1 MLPMILSFL
10 GSAFA
15 PAIAGATG
23 IAALANPLIA
33 GAIGSGLGAAIQT
46 GSLKEG
52 LKSGLGSFVGG
63 KLLGGLMG
71 STSSGALQQPLSG
84 QSTIGAG
91 ANAMTA
97 GAPLTRA
104 IMPPTGGSASP
115 FGLGGL
121 KSAMQSAM
129 QSGMSFAQ
137 SPQGIGSMIGASLA
151 APVPTFKT
159 PPITP
164 ETYDPSAEREMQ
176 PIPMQVRTPPAD
188 YIPGVSPEF
197 DYGIAAPQSYQDLMA
212 YNDRVSGPIPKV
224 PTTPTKKP
232 KRTMFMAEGGEA
244 EIEVDDETGDMEVEA
259 KRPVAGNEKTEIVDA
274 IKAIKGMH
282 PQPEIALG
290 KFLAKYGEDALRDLV
305 DSVQS
310 GEFDET
316 LSRFERGEKGMVR
329 GPGDGSG
336 KDDKVPATIDGEQD
350 VLLTEGEFV
359 MRKDATDALEKMYG
373 GGFLSAV
380 NKAGKRAPEV
390 LKKKVAA

>member
-52 LKSGLGSFVGG
+52 IKSGLGSFVGG

-71 STSSGALQQPLSG
+71 STAMPN
-84 QSTIGAG
+84 A
-91 ANAMTA
+91 ANAAQAQAA
-97 GAPLTRA
+97 GLPARAAMAPPVRPADLA
-104 IMPPTGGSASP
+104 AAASGSASP

-121 KSAMQSAM
+121 KSAM

-159 PPITP
+159 PTDT
-164 ETYDPSAEREMQ
+164 ESYDPSAQREMQ
-176 PIPMQVRTPPAD
+176 PIPLQVRTPPAD

-197 DYGIAAPQSYQDLMA
+197 DYGIAAPQSYQALMA
-212 YNDRVSGPIPKV
+212 YNDRVSGPV

-259 KRPVAGNEKTEIVDA
+259 ERPVAGNEKTEIVDA

-350 VLLTEGEFV
+350 VLLTDGEFV

>member
-23 IAALANPLIA
+23 IAALSSPLLA
-33 GAIGSGLGAAIQT
+33 GAIGSGLGAAIEQKDL
-46 GSLKEG
+46 GAG
-52 LKSGLGSFVGG
+52 LRAGLGSFLGG

-71 STSSGALQQPLSG
+71 STAGGAAAGAAPGINAPAAGVPGMGGVASPPMNANLTNVGSAAAPMNAAVMPGALQRGMAFAQTPTG
-84 QSTIGAG
+84 IGALLGG
-91 ANAMTA
+91 ALATPSPTVKIPKGDYD
-97 GAPLTRA
+97 GAAKKEMVPIPRRSA
-104 IMPPTGGSASP
+104 MPPVGYRP
-115 FGLGGL
+115 
-121 KSAMQSAM
+121 
-129 QSGMSFAQ
+129 
-137 SPQGIGSMIGASLA
+137 GID
-151 APVPTFKT
+151 
-159 PPITP
+159 P
-164 ETYDPSAEREMQ
+164 EFNY
-176 PIPMQVRTPPAD
+176 
-188 YIPGVSPEF
+188 GVSTPF
-197 DYGIAAPQSYQDLMA
+197 SYADALN
-212 YNDRVSGPIPKV
+212 YRDRGVLPY
-224 PTTPTKKP
+224 
-232 KRTMFMAEGGEA
+232 AEGGET
-244 EIEVDDETGDMEVEA
+244 EIEVDSETGDLEVETEA

-274 IKAIKGMH
+274 IKAIKGVH
-282 PQPEIALG
+282 PQPEVALG

-316 LSRFERGEKGMVR
+316 LTRFARGEKGIVR

>member
-1 MLPMILSFL
+1 MLGMVLGFL

-15 PAIAGATG
+15 PAMGVGSLLAGS
-23 IAALANPLIA
+23 
-33 GAIGSGLGAAIQT
+33 IGMGLGTAIEQKDI
-46 GSLKEG
+46 GAG
-52 LKSGLGSFVGG
+52 LRAGLGSFAGG

-71 STSSGALQQPLSG
+71 STAGGA
-84 QSTIGAG
+84 A
-91 ANAMTA
+91 ANAPTA
-97 GAPLTRA
+97 ANLAQAQAAGLPAAAAMAPPMRPETA
-104 IMPPTGGSASP
+104 AAFGSGGTGGLLSR
-115 FGLGGL
+115 
-121 KSAMQSAM
+121 
-129 QSGMSFAQ
+129 GMEFAQ
-137 SPQGIGSMIGASLA
+137 SPTGIGALLGGTLATPMPTVDLPKSSYSGSADVEMRPIPRQAQFPGANYVPGAS
-151 APVPTFKT
+151 
-159 PPITP
+159 
-164 ETYDPSAEREMQ
+164 
-176 PIPMQVRTPPAD
+176 
-188 YIPGVSPEF
+188 GEF
-197 DYGIAAPQSYQDLMA
+197 DYGVSTPFSYTDVTN
-212 YNDRVSGPIPKV
+212 YRDRGVLPY
-224 PTTPTKKP
+224 
-232 KRTMFMAEGGEA
+232 AEGGKT
-244 EIEVDDETGDMEVEA
+244 EIEVDDETGEMEVESEA

-274 IKAIKGMH
+274 IKAVKGMH

-380 NKAGKRAPEV
+380 NKAGKQAPEV